1 MQDESIES
9 VERVETVRTVE
20 TVREGEERV
29 RKWEIGR
36 TNPRRV
42 TGG

>member
-1 MQDESIES
+1 M
-9 VERVETVRTVE
+9 RTVE
-20 TVREGEERV
+20 TVSEGEERV

-42 TGG
+42 KGGLKVEPPPPPL